1 MKLAHKRDRYQAGS
15 LTIEG
20 RENGPDVWVYRW
32 REAVGNGRTV
42 QRKRIVGT
50 KKEYPTESNAR
61 KAVDA
66 LRLDINAEAVS
77 TSSLTVDEVIAHY
90 KGIEL
95 ADTNRK
101 TTRTKEVYRHQLDNV
116 ISPKWG
122 SLRLSEVKPI
132 AV

>member
-1 MKLAHKRDRYQAGS
+1 
-15 LTIEG
+15 
-20 RENGPDVWVYRW
+20 VYRW